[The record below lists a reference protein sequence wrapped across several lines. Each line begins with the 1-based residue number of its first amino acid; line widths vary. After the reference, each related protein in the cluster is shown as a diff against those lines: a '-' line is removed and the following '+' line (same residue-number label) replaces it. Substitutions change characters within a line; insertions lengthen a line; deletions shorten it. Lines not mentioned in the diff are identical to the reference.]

1 MHAKI
6 RQYYQLN
13 ESRALVCAVMEDVD
27 PNNLEY
33 KTVGKKS
40 KRE

>member
-13 ESRALVCAVMEDVD
+13 ESRALACAVMEDVD
-27 PNNLEY
+27 PNNFEY